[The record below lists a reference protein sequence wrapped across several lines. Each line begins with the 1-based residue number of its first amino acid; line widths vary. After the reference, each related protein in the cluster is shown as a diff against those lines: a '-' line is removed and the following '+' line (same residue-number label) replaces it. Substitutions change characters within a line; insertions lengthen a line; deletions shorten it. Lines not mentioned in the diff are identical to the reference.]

1 MNNITQIIVTIF
13 ASGGIFTLIQFL
25 ITRYDN
31 KKNLGKLVNDK
42 IDDLTDQFNEY
53 RVIQARVHIL
63 RFSDDLKNGIPHSQ
77 EFYRQLLMDIDLY
90 DQYTKEH
97 PDFKNGMTVMAAEN
111 IKKEYSK
118 NYLQGGVEL

>member
-1 MNNITQIIVTIF
+1 MNNVTQILIAIF
-13 ASGGIFTLIQFL
+13 ASGGIYTLAQFL

-31 KKNLGKLVNDK
+31 KKNLWKMVDDK
-42 IDDLTDQFNEY
+42 IDDLTEQFNEY

-111 IKKEYSK
+111 IKKEYSR
-118 NYLQGGVEL
+118 NFLTGGTEI